1 MGIRRRIRK
10 KRSGEDEFI
19 PAQSLLQT
27 RSFGKGIQ
35 AREAKLP
42 ATNPLETRP
51 FGSPKKAS
59 VSSKETAD
67 IQTQLKTQL
76 KQAERFG
83 YNAANIPV
91 FPPKKPKKKPK
102 KSKGKASD
110 PDQIVTHNH
119 PGGMPLN
126 QGDILSAIAKDAKE
140 VQAVGHYGKF
150 SLQRKDDTWQ
160 ISQEQVARAYAQ
172 GVEQWLRECPKEL
185 TEHYPAKKDIPQ
197 AGATFKQDLFMA
209 NYFACKILAQQSRGA
224 VVYEH
229 PDEKGLI
236 QKRANLYRERIVVP
250 LKHTSPVN
258 ANPAGTSRGT
268 KLQTPKLM
276 SDRME

>member
-10 KRSGEDEFI
+10 KRSGEDEAI
-19 PAQSLLQT
+19 PAPTLLQT
-27 RSFGKGIQ
+27 RSFGNGIQ
-35 AREAKLP
+35 ARLAKLP
-42 ATNPLETRP
+42 VTNLLETRP

-59 VSSKETAD
+59 ASSKETAD
-67 IQTQLKTQL
+67 IQTQLKQT
-76 KQAERFG
+76 ERFG

-91 FPPKKPKKKPK
+91 FPPKKPKK
-102 KSKGKASD
+102 SKGKESD
-110 PDQIVTHNH
+110 HDQIVIHNH
-119 PGGMPLN
+119 PGGTPLN
-126 QGDILSAIAKDAKE
+126 QGDIVSAIAKDAKE

-150 SLQRKDDTWQ
+150 SLRRKDYTWQ

-197 AGATFKQDLFMA
+197 AGATFKQDQFMA
-209 NYFACKILAQQSRGA
+209 NYFACKILAEQSKGA

-229 PDEKGLI
+229 PDEKELI

-250 LKHTSPVN
+250 LKRTSPIN
-258 ANPAGTSRGT
+258 PNPAGTSLGT
-268 KLQTPKLM
+268 KLQTPKLIR
-276 SDRME
+276 DRME

>member
-19 PAQSLLQT
+19 PAPSSLQT
-27 RSFGKGIQ
+27 RSFGNGIQ
-35 AREAKLP
+35 ARLAKLP
-42 ATNPLETRP
+42 VTNLLETRP

-59 VSSKETAD
+59 TSSKETAD
-67 IQTQLKTQL
+67 IQTQLKQT
-76 KQAERFG
+76 ERFG

-91 FPPKKPKKKPK
+91 FPPKKSKKKPK
-102 KSKGKASD
+102 KSKGKASH

-119 PGGMPLN
+119 PGGTPLN
-126 QGDILSAIAKDAKE
+126 QGDILSAIAKDPKE
-140 VQAVGHYGKF
+140 VKAVGDYGKF
-150 SLQRKDDTWQ
+150 SLRRQQDTWQ

-185 TEHYPAKKDIPQ
+185 TEHYPGKKDIPQ

-209 NYFACKILAQQSRGA
+209 NYFAGKILAEQSRGA

-229 PDEKGLI
+229 PDEKELI

-250 LKHTSPVN
+250 LKPTSPIN

-268 KLQTPKLM
+268 KLQTPKLIR
-276 SDRME
+276 DRME

>member
-10 KRSGEDEFI
+10 KRSGEDGLI
-19 PAQSLLQT
+19 PAPSSLQT
-27 RSFGKGIQ
+27 RSLGEGIQ
-35 AREAKLP
+35 ARQAKLP
-42 ATNPLETRP
+42 ATNLLETRP

-59 VSSKETAD
+59 TSSQETAD
-67 IQTQLKTQL
+67 IQMQL
-76 KQAERFG
+76 KQTERFG

-91 FPPKKPKKKPK
+91 FPPKKSKKKPK

-110 PDQIVTHNH
+110 TNQIVTHNH
-119 PGGMPLN
+119 PGGTPLN

-150 SLQRKDDTWQ
+150 SLRRQQDTWQ

-197 AGATFKQDLFMA
+197 AGATFKQDQFMA

-250 LKHTSPVN
+250 LKRTSPVN
-258 ANPAGTSRGT
+258 PNPAGTSGGT
-268 KLQTPKLM
+268 KLQTPKLI

>member
-19 PAQSLLQT
+19 PAPNSLQT
-27 RSFGKGIQ
+27 RSFGNGIQ
-35 AREAKLP
+35 TRQAKLP
-42 ATNPLETRP
+42 VTNLLETRP

-59 VSSKETAD
+59 ASSKETAD
-67 IQTQLKTQL
+67 IQTQL

-91 FPPKKPKKKPK
+91 FPPKKSKKKPK
-102 KSKGKASD
+102 KSKGKASNT
-110 PDQIVTHNH
+110 DQIVTHNH
-119 PGGMPLN
+119 PGGTPLN
-126 QGDILSAIAKDAKE
+126 QGDILSAIAKDTKE

-150 SLQRKDDTWQ
+150 SLRRQKDTWH
-160 ISQEQVARAYAQ
+160 ITQEQVARAYAQ

-185 TEHYPAKKDIPQ
+185 TEHYPAKKDILQ
-197 AGATFKQDLFMA
+197 AGATFKQDQFMA
-209 NYFACKILAQQSRGA
+209 NYFACKILAEQSRGA

-229 PDEKGLI
+229 PDEKELI

-250 LKHTSPVN
+250 LKRTSPIN
-258 ANPAGTSRGT
+258 PNPAGTSQGT
-268 KLQTPKLM
+268 KLQAPKLM
-276 SDRME
+276 SDRLE

>member
-19 PAQSLLQT
+19 PAQSSLQT
-27 RSFGKGIQ
+27 RSFGNGIQ
-35 AREAKLP
+35 ARLAKLP
-42 ATNPLETRP
+42 VTNPLETRP
-51 FGSPKKAS
+51 FGSPKQTSAS
-59 VSSKETAD
+59 SQETAD
-67 IQTQLKTQL
+67 IQTQLKQT
-76 KQAERFG
+76 ERFG

-91 FPPKKPKKKPK
+91 FPPKKSKKKPK

-110 PDQIVTHNH
+110 TDQIVTHNH
-119 PGGMPLN
+119 PGGTPLN

-150 SLQRKDDTWQ
+150 SLRRQKDTWQ

-185 TEHYPAKKDIPQ
+185 TEHYPGKKDIPQ
-197 AGATFKQDLFMA
+197 AGATFKQDQFMA
-209 NYFACKILAQQSRGA
+209 NYFACKILAEQSRGA

-250 LKHTSPVN
+250 LKRTSPI
-258 ANPAGTSRGT
+258 APNPAGTSQGT
-268 KLQTPKLM
+268 KLQAPKLM

>member
-19 PAQSLLQT
+19 PAPSSLQT

-35 AREAKLP
+35 ARLAKLP
-42 ATNPLETRP
+42 VANLLQTRP
-51 FGSPKKAS
+51 FGSPKQTSA
-59 VSSKETAD
+59 SSKETAD
-67 IQTQLKTQL
+67 IQTQLKQT
-76 KQAERFG
+76 ERFG

-91 FPPKKPKKKPK
+91 FPPKKPKT
-102 KSKGKASD
+102 SKGKASHI
-110 PDQIVTHNH
+110 DQIITHNH
-119 PGGMPLN
+119 PDGTPLN

-150 SLQRKDDTWQ
+150 SLRRKDDTWQ

-172 GVEQWLRECPKEL
+172 GVEQWLQECPKEL

-197 AGATFKQDLFMA
+197 AGATFKQDRFMA
-209 NYFACKILAQQSRGA
+209 NYFACKILAEQSRGA

-229 PDEKGLI
+229 PDEKELI

-250 LKHTSPVN
+250 LKRTSPIN
-258 ANPAGTSRGT
+258 PNPAGTSLGT
-268 KLQTPKLM
+268 KLQTPKLIR
-276 SDRME
+276 DRME